1 MPSSG
6 VQSPEQAEPIVGAP
20 AKLECGVGC
29 HRELIWPHSGRKG
42 SPCPSL
48 QAGSAVGALGLV
60 QPVPLTVLSASCWG
74 LPVSGWLW
82 WKCFSVGPSGDH
94 WQQCKASTGPLGS
107 APPRVSPSHLRLG
120 PGKHEVRVRKNPDG
134 VFSSL
139 GEVTECGGRGWGE
152 GAGHSCPFRQVRAI
166 CNQTYD
172 LSGYQLGLHSALHLL
187 GPRQAGWSVEGVA
200 LGRGEGECVP
210 GEPSMSIVSNPPGRA
225 P

>member
-139 GEVTECGGRGWGE
+139 GEVTECGGRGWG
-152 GAGHSCPFRQVRAI
+152 GGRSQ
-166 CNQTYD
+166 
-172 LSGYQLGLHSALHLL
+172 LSL
-187 GPRQAGWSVEGVA
+187 QAGQGHLQPDLRFEWLSAGPA
-200 LGRGEGECVP
+200 LGSAPAGAQAGRVVSGGSGP
-210 GEPSMSIVSNPPGRA
+210 GQG
-225 P
+225 